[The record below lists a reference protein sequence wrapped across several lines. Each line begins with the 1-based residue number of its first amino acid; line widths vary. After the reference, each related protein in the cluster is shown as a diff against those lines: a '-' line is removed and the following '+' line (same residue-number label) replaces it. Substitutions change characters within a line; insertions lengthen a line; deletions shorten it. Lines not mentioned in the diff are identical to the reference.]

1 MTGCVESRWPL
12 WEPERQVQGLV
23 YIFIALATL
32 GVAAAAYFGLTF
44 SPIEAFVTA
53 IAFGS
58 IAVMLMERR
67 LRQRSEARLERAVED
82 LARLLSTDAKAGQ
95 VLSQRINAIADTNAG
110 NRLDGIEADISVL
123 GTVTRQLAEALAEF
137 EEERRAEGGGAR
149 PEAVP
154 EPLLDDDDIFLDPL
168 ISAAELRTALDE
180 NRLVFHIEPIVMLP
194 ARKPLG
200 YDLVPRLMQ
209 DAGGLADAPDFMPRR
224 GGEDLI
230 RRIEAMALDEAVTIA
245 RRARTSGQPIRLFL
259 PLSRATILDTRA
271 LEQVTAT
278 LVANQAITASL
289 HFAVRQT
296 EWKPLGPSEKR
307 ALYEFRKAGAGFV
320 LIDATSLRFDFAE
333 LEGLGF
339 GSVRFDATR
348 FLGQPQGF
356 TDFHSADIA
365 PYARRF
371 EIELCASGVIDE
383 QQLLSLFEDGISL
396 VQGPHI
402 GRPGPVRPDLV
413 VERPREPERRIEAQ
427 A

>member
-1 MTGCVESRWPL
+1 M
-12 WEPERQVQGLV
+12 QGLV

-53 IAFGS
+53 VAFGA

-95 VLSQRINAIADTNAG
+95 VLSQRLNAIADTNAG

-137 EEERRAEGGGAR
+137 EEARRADGGAPPR
-149 PEAVP
+149 AKPVDEALVID
-154 EPLLDDDDIFLDPL
+154 EDSFLDPL
-168 ISAAELRTALDE
+168 IPEAELRAAIDD
-180 NRLVFHIEPIVMLP
+180 NRLVFHIEPVVALP
-194 ARKPLG
+194 SRKPLG

-209 DAGGLADAPDFMPRR
+209 DDGGFADAPDFMPRR
-224 GGEDLI
+224 GGEDLV
-230 RRIEAMALDEAVTIA
+230 RRIEALALDEAVTIA

-259 PLSRATILDTRA
+259 PLSSATILDKKA
-271 LEQVTAT
+271 LEQFTAT

-289 HFAVRQT
+289 NFALRQS

-307 ALYEFRKAGAGFV
+307 ALFEFRKAGTGFV
-320 LIDATSLRFDFAE
+320 LTDASSLRFDFAE

-339 GSVRFDATR
+339 AAVRFDATR
-348 FLGQPQGF
+348 FLSAPQSF

-365 PYARRF
+365 PYAKRF
-371 EIELCASGVIDE
+371 DIELCATGVIDE
-383 QQLLSLFEDGISL
+383 QQLLSLFEDGITL

-413 VERPREPERRIEAQ
+413 VEHQRPAERRIEAQ

>member
-1 MTGCVESRWPL
+1 M
-12 WEPERQVQGLV
+12 QGLV

-53 IAFGS
+53 IAFGAV
-58 IAVMLMERR
+58 AVMLMERQ

-82 LARLLSTDAKAGQ
+82 LARLLSTDARAGQ
-95 VLSQRINAIADTNAG
+95 VLSQRLNAIADDNAG
-110 NRLDGIEADISVL
+110 SRLDSIEADISVL

-137 EEERRAEGGGAR
+137 EEARRADGGGPLPSER
-149 PEAVP
+149 V
-154 EPLLDDDDIFLDPL
+154 EPPPPDDDDIFLDPL

-180 NRLVFHIEPIVMLP
+180 NRLVFHIEPVVALP
-194 ARKPLG
+194 SRKPLG

-245 RRARTSGQPIRLFL
+245 RRAKTSGQPIRLFL
-259 PLSRATILDTRA
+259 PLSRATILDKRA

-289 HFAVRQT
+289 NFAIRQA
-296 EWKPLGPSEKR
+296 EWKPLGPAEKR

-320 LIDATSLRFDFAE
+320 LTDASSLRFDFAE

-339 GSVRFDATR
+339 SAARFDATR
-348 FLGQPQGF
+348 FLGQPQSF
-356 TDFHSADIA
+356 TDFHTADIA
-365 PYARRF
+365 PYAKRF
-371 EIELCASGVIDE
+371 QIELCATGVIDE

-413 VERPREPERRIEAQ
+413 VERPRDAERRIEAQ

>member
-1 MTGCVESRWPL
+1 M
-12 WEPERQVQGLV
+12 QGLV

-58 IAVMLMERR
+58 VAVVLMERR

-137 EEERRAEGGGAR
+137 EEARRADGGSVRG
-149 PEAVP
+149 PMVD
-154 EPLLDDDDIFLDPL
+154 EPPPPDDDDIFLDPL
-168 ISAAELRTALDE
+168 IPEAELRAALDA
-180 NRLVFHIEPIVMLP
+180 NRLVFHIEPIVLLP

-230 RRIEAMALDEAVTIA
+230 RRIEAMALEEAVTIA
-245 RRARTSGQPIRLFL
+245 RRAKTSGEPIRLFL
-259 PLSRATILDTRA
+259 PLSRATILDKKA

-278 LVANQAITASL
+278 LVANQAITSSL
-289 HFAVRQT
+289 NFAIRQP

-320 LIDATSLRFDFAE
+320 LADATSLRFDFAE

-339 GSVRFDATR
+339 GSARFDATR
-348 FLGQPQGF
+348 FLSQPQTF
-356 TDFHSADIA
+356 TDFHTADIA
-365 PYARRF
+365 PYAKRF
-371 EIELCASGVIDE
+371 EIELCATGVIDE

-413 VERPREPERRIEAQ
+413 VERPRDAGRRVEAQ

>member
-1 MTGCVESRWPL
+1 M
-12 WEPERQVQGLV
+12 QGLV

-53 IAFGS
+53 IAFGAV
-58 IAVMLMERR
+58 AVMLMERQ

-82 LARLLSTDAKAGQ
+82 LARLLSTDARAGQ
-95 VLSQRINAIADTNAG
+95 VLSQRLNAIADDNAG
-110 NRLDGIEADISVL
+110 SRLDSIEADISVL

-137 EEERRAEGGGAR
+137 EEARRADGGGPLPSER
-149 PEAVP
+149 V
-154 EPLLDDDDIFLDPL
+154 EPPPPDDDDIFLDPL

-180 NRLVFHIEPIVMLP
+180 NRLVFHIEPVVALP
-194 ARKPLG
+194 SRKPLG

-245 RRARTSGQPIRLFL
+245 RRAKTSGQPIRLFL
-259 PLSRATILDTRA
+259 PLSRATILDKRA

-289 HFAVRQT
+289 NFAIRQV
-296 EWKPLGPSEKR
+296 EWKPLGPAEKR

-320 LIDATSLRFDFAE
+320 LTDASSLRFDFAE

-339 GSVRFDATR
+339 SAARFDATR
-348 FLGQPQGF
+348 FLGQPQSF
-356 TDFHSADIA
+356 TDFHTADIA
-365 PYARRF
+365 PYAKRF
-371 EIELCASGVIDE
+371 QIELCATGVIDE

-413 VERPREPERRIEAQ
+413 VERPRDERRIEAQ